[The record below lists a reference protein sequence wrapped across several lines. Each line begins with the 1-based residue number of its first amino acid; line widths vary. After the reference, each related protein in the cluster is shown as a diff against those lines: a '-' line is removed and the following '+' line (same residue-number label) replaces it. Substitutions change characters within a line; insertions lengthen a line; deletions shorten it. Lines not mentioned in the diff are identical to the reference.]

1 MTEYLI
7 PLVLFGTVLL
17 IMFVFI
23 IVSFMV
29 IHKQKQERHRITVK
43 EINTRYESELLR
55 TRLEVQEQALNLIS
69 SEIHD
74 NIGQVLTGVHM
85 KLMTLPGRLQESPET
100 SDELTEVASRMG
112 KAIKDLRNLS
122 HILNGTMI
130 EKIGLLEAV
139 NKELS
144 FASSIYG
151 LECNFTYADN
161 IPDLSNEQ
169 DMLLFRIIQE
179 SITNI
184 FKHAKATTVNIHIDY
199 QNDLFTLY
207 IADNGVGMDLEQ
219 YQNSTDKGI
228 GLQNI
233 GERIKLLKGSLD
245 IQSRPGEGTTLVLT
259 CKLEQ

>member
-69 SEIHD
+69 TEIHD

-85 KLMTLPGRLQESPET
+85 KMMTLPARLAGNGEAAA
-100 SDELTEVASRMG
+100 DMTEVAARMG

-130 EKIGLLEAV
+130 EKIGLIEAV

-151 LECNFTYADN
+151 LECSFTYSDN

-184 FKHAKATTVNIHIDY
+184 FKHAQATSVNIHIDY
-199 QNDLFTLY
+199 QEEVLTLY
-207 IADNGVGMDLEQ
+207 IADNGIGMNLEA
-219 YQNSTDKGI
+219 YENSTDKGI

-233 GERIKLLKGSLD
+233 NERIKLLRGRLD
-245 IQSRPGEGTTLVLT
+245 IKSEPGEGTTLILT
-259 CKLEQ
+259 CKLEL